1 MVEYKDENRVYL
13 TGRLTQDPI
22 LRYTKTKL
30 PVLRFTL
37 AVNYFLKED
46 IKETLFIP
54 AVVVGELAL
63 EVSSFLKKGTPI
75 KIEGRLRNRTVKL
88 SDEEEHKVI
97 EVFVNKIEIFTKK
110 EE

>member
-46 IKETLFIP
+46 LKETLFIP
-54 AVVVGELAL
+54 VVVVGELAL
-63 EVSSFLKKGTPI
+63 EVSSFLKKATPV
-75 KIEGRLRNRTVKL
+75 KIEGRLRNRVVKL
-88 SDEEEHKVI
+88 SDEEEHKVV
-97 EVFVNKIEIFTKK
+97 EVFANKIEIFTKK
-110 EE
+110 ED